1 MDNFVIQTYGKRRE
15 NQGVL
20 GGVIFVTEKNEKTL
34 FLIFTNLREK
44 A

>member
-20 GGVIFVTEKNEKTL
+20 GGVIFVELGFLDYFSTEKT
-34 FLIFTNLREK
+34 
-44 A
+44 